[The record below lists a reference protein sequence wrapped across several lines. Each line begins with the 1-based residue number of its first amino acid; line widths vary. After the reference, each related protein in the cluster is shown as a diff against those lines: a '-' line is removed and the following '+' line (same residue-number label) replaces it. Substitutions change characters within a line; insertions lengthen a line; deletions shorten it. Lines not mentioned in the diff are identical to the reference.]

1 MESMYNPLCLEH
13 NLVGQALVGNPSC
26 LGHDFVEQALLG
38 TFSRSQ
44 LLPVVATGAHGG
56 SQHAVTSLVPG
67 F

>member
-1 MESMYNPLCLEH
+1 MYIPLCLEH
-13 NLVGQALVGNPSC
+13 NLVGQALVGNPLC

-44 LLPVVATGAHGG
+44 LPPVVATGAHGD
-56 SQHAVTSLVPG
+56 SQHAVASLVPG

>member
-1 MESMYNPLCLEH
+1 M
-13 NLVGQALVGNPSC
+13 